1 MSYSANRIGM
11 IFHTVVLSS
20 SIALSLPI
28 TPLLKAII
36 ALYQYLCSTAF
47 SSGNLSDLQQF
58 AAKYYWYSCY
68 DGDNENVSSNI
79 GNSSEPELGRT
90 EPMNNVG

>member
-1 MSYSANRIGM
+1 MN
-11 IFHTVVLSS
+11 FHTAVLSS
-20 SIALSLPI
+20 SIALLLPV

-36 ALYQYLCSTAF
+36 APYQYLCSTAF
-47 SSGNLSDLQQF
+47 SSGNLSDLQQL

-79 GNSSEPELGRT
+79 GNSSEPKFGTT